1 MRPNKKRKLTAG
13 IASAAGAAVLALGS
27 LTAGATAAPNPGP
40 GSDGP
45 QSANIPQ
52 VAWVGEHVR
61 LVACD
66 PSINNESVQF
76 ANYQV
81 EDWSGYQFQAPTPD
95 GDSAS
100 NLGQAFDPGPAA
112 FFTSSEAAHSTDAGQ
127 DGCVATDYKS
137 LNPGLARIRVDV
149 RNEETGAVVFSH
161 QYLVIWLTANT
172 PKLAEAGL
180 TENTNAD
187 GTPGDNTLQLQAN
200 PGALANFLGDPKG
213 DGKFIP
219 SPFDPTTATNQDKGL
234 IQIKVTGSFP
244 VVAESP
250 LSNILPNS
258 SYTLPADWATLAGT
272 LASSSDET
280 ESPGSNPGLWDIH
293 GTPSEATTTNAGSVS
308 NDPLHD
314 VFSRPAFG
322 DDTSGTT
329 ATVGPFDPEVANETL
344 LSDGRLNADDAPM
357 PALRVDVNLA
367 ENTGG
372 SDLGGV
378 GQISGASKAQV
389 YSHDLTGNDEESG
402 NLYNPYY
409 GAYIPATDRP
419 GVNEVSGIDGP
430 SPGGDFP
437 GFLNNHSQ
445 PYTYWESVRNLND
458 RSSESTGCLRR
469 APGSATDAT
478 PEDDYQTPSGYTT
491 ETFYTDERGEAYVE
505 YTPGDQFYL
514 NHIPSIKTDA
524 NNGCDLE
531 PVYNT
536 VIGSSSI
543 TAKAVYPYEPVDYP
557 PLTSGALVKTVESKW
572 LKEVYEFPKGE
583 TPADQN
589 VRILVAKAQ
598 DIDGYPF
605 VGEEVCFNAE
615 QNSDVEPFDGQ
626 VTDTTGQIDAAGST
640 IGLSGSIVRDQA
652 DIHSN
657 HLCETTNSQGLA
669 AIEVSNSSFSQVD
682 LKTLFVNEG
691 INRDKF
697 IDFSTNP
704 AGVKEAEE
712 KKKSEE
718 KATLEAKLHAEEEAN
733 RKARE
738 ALEEANKKTAEEKL
752 AAETKVHTEQIETLK
767 TAEEKLA
774 AEKTARAEEEK
785 AAKAAEETLA
795 KEKKANKEA
804 AEAEKAKNEEEI
816 AKLAAARTAAVAAPS
831 PLYAPAPAPAT
842 PVVGVKA
849 VSAHKAAVKHK
860 SKKKAKKA
868 KKKVKKTKKK

>member
-66 PSINNESVQF
+66 PSITDESVQF

-149 RNEETGAVVFSH
+149 RDEATGAVVFSH

-213 DGKFIP
+213 DGKFTP

-293 GTPSEATTTNAGSVS
+293 GTPSEATTTNAGSVA

-445 PYTYWESVRNLND
+445 PYTFWESVRNLNY

-531 PVYNT
+531 SVYNT

-557 PLTSGALVKTVESKW
+557 PLTSEALVKTVESKW
-572 LKEVYEFPKGE
+572 LKEVYEFPKG
-583 TPADQN
+583 TSTADQN
-589 VRILVAKAQ
+589 VRIIVAKAQ

-605 VGEEVCFNAE
+605 VGETVCFHAQQDTGILQFTGSVADSSGVLGFGEGSVN
-615 QNSDVEPFDGQ
+615 VGGTQ
-626 VTDTTGQIDAAGST
+626 VVSPPQGSAGES
-640 IGLSGSIVRDQA
+640 
-652 DIHSN
+652 
-657 HLCETTNSQGLA
+657 CETTNSQGLA
-669 AIEVSNSSFSQVD
+669 AIELQNSSFSSVD
-682 LKTLFVNEG
+682 VTTLFVNEG
-691 INRDKF
+691 ITRDNQ

-704 AGVKEAEE
+704 QGVKEAKE
-712 KKKSEE
+712 K
-718 KATLEAKLHAEEEAN
+718 LE
-733 RKARE
+733 
-738 ALEEANKKTAEEKL
+738 AEEKL
-752 AAETKVHTEQIETLK
+752 AAEELKAAEKAAKEKAFHEEEVTIAKARAAEEAATKLANEQKIAELK

-774 AEKTARAEEEK
+774 AEVKTHAEE
-785 AAKAAEETLA
+785 AAT
-795 KEKKANKEA
+795 KKANEEA
-804 AEAEKAKNEEEI
+804 ALAEKEKHAEEL
-816 AKLAAARTAAVAAPS
+816 AKLATAAGTSTTTV
-831 PLYAPAPAPAT
+831 LYTPAPAPAAG
-842 PVVGVKA
+842 GVKG
-849 VSAHKAAVKHK
+849 STAHKAAVK
-860 SKKKAKKA
+860 SKKKAKKKAKAKKSKKAKA
-868 KKKVKKTKKK
+868 KKK